1 MNEWLLFEFRA
12 SIAVCVN
19 YSLLAS
25 LWLQRL
31 HGLSEAVG
39 GWCRGARCFCLVSII
54 DCSISAESAV
64 HVVAML
70 LTSAVVGVLT
80 VEFTHLSKRICARHV
95 RDRYITH
102 LAASGARQLYVHTV
116 WWLDVQLIPL
126 SYGRTIA
133 YIPGYIAISQNIKA
147 KICCRTFK
155 ISQEYSNYFHWIAE
169 TQNCRVS
176 HWYFAS
182 ISSTSRD
189 IISSGLEAPS

>member
-1 MNEWLLFEFRA
+1 MRRSAYQRWKSTAITDKDIKNSRMNEWPLFEFRA
-12 SIAVCVN
+12 SIAVCVS

-64 HVVAML
+64 QVLAIL
-70 LTSAVVGVLT
+70 LTSAFVGVLT

-126 SYGRTIA
+126 SYGRT
-133 YIPGYIAISQNIKA
+133 YYSLYP
-147 KICCRTFK
+147 RTFRNFTK
-155 ISQEYSNYFHWIAE
+155 HQSENM
-169 TQNCRVS
+169 
-176 HWYFAS
+176 
-182 ISSTSRD
+182 
-189 IISSGLEAPS
+189 L